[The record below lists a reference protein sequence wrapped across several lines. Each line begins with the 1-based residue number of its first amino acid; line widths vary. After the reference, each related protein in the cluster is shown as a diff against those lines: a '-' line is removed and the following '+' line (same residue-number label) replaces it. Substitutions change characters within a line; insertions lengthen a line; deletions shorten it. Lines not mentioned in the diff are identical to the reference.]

1 MKDEE
6 HSGNQGTHPG
16 RELQL
21 PGFVKEVRLR
31 REKLL
36 QLEDRV
42 LHLFQIVD
50 PSQGVAEEVTPRQ

>member
-1 MKDEE
+1 MKYEE

-36 QLEDRV
+36 QLEDWV
-42 LHLFQIVD
+42 LHLLQVVD
-50 PSQGVAEEVTPRQ
+50 PTQGVAEEVAPWQ